1 MIHLKI
7 EEVAGKKAIVLD
19 DAVLAK
25 LGASLGDTLM
35 VEEAAVS
42 IEANESETDRQLRLA
57 RQIMVDY
64 RETLDALAR

>member
-1 MIHLKI
+1 MIHRKI

-25 LGASLGDTLM
+25 LGAALGDTLT
-35 VEEAAVS
+35 VDEAAVS
-42 IEANESETDRQLRLA
+42 VGGSETETQRQLELA
-57 RQIMVDY
+57 RSVMTDY

>member
-25 LGASLGDTLM
+25 LAASLGDTLM
-35 VEEAAVS
+35 FEEAAVS
-42 IEANESETDRQLRLA
+42 VEANESETDRQLRLA